1 MNNMNKIKW
10 FVIGFHLYVFPPDPK
25 VGDIE
30 ALINWK
36 PEKKGVLET
45 LKFRWHFGIWSY
57 RAVCMG
63 LIGKGF
69 NPKHERIENIIVE
82 NN

>member
-1 MNNMNKIKW
+1 MNKIKW

-45 LKFRWHFGIWSY
+45 LKFRWQEMVI
-57 RAVCMG
+57 
-63 LIGKGF
+63 
-69 NPKHERIENIIVE
+69 
-82 NN
+82 

>member
-1 MNNMNKIKW
+1 MTQFTKDMNKIKW

-45 LKFRWHFGIWSY
+45 FKFRWHVGIWSY
-57 RAVCMG
+57 RTVCMEFKGCMSG
-63 LIGKGF
+63 L
-69 NPKHERIENIIVE
+69 NTEPYR
-82 NN
+82 